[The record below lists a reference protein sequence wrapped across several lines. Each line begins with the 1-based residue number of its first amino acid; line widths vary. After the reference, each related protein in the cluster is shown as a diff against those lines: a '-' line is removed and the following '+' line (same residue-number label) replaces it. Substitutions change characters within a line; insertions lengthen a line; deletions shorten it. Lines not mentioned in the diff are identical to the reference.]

1 MKAATT
7 AAMNMKPKAKQIIMW
22 VVTIAAITNVKNG
35 NILTGKK
42 KIEEIKPHV
51 NFRLLKESKKN

>member
-1 MKAATT
+1 MKAATA

-22 VVTIAAITNVKNG
+22 VVTIAATTNVMNG

-42 KIEEIKPHV
+42 K
-51 NFRLLKESKKN
+51 SKK